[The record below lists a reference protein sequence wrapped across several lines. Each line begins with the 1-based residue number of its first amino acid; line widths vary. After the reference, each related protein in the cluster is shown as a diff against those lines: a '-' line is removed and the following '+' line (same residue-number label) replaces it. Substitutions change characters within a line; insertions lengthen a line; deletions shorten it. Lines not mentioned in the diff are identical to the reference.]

1 MRLVRIEK
9 DELER
14 YGIPFNRRT
23 FYNWHYRG
31 VHPELFVKI
40 GRKLF
45 IDYDKFLELV
55 EASAQKSYQRAKK
68 IKELR
73 EGV

>member
-1 MRLVRIEK
+1 MRLVRI
-9 DELER
+9 DERELKE
-14 YGIPFNRRT
+14 YGIPFTRKT
-23 FYNWHYRG
+23 LYKWHCTGIYS
-31 VHPELFVKI
+31 EMFVKF